1 VCVYECVLVWC
12 VCVRARARERE
23 GEREKEREREY
34 IPGELIKE
42 LNGA

>member
-1 VCVYECVLVWC
+1 MYAERPSSPDDDV
-12 VCVRARARERE
+12 VRELASSQ
-23 GEREKEREREY
+23 REKEREREY